1 MDVTVS
7 TLANGLRVVSDPM
20 IGLESVAIGVWVN
33 AGARAESA
41 EENGVAHMLEHM
53 AFKGTE
59 RRTARAIAEEIEAVG
74 GHLNA
79 YTSREHTAY
88 FARVLKRDVPLAVDL
103 LADILQH
110 SAFEESELERERGV
124 VLQEIGQTED
134 TPDDLIFDR
143 LQEAAYPGQSLGRS
157 ILGTSELVTAMDR
170 GRLTGFMARHYGAQS
185 MTLVGSGAI
194 EHAALMA
201 LAERHFG
208 ALGRG
213 AERPMEAARFTGGAT
228 CEERELEQVHFAI
241 AWPGVRYHDDDFYAS
256 QVLATTLGGGMSS
269 RLFQEVREKRG
280 LCYSV
285 FAFATSYVDAGMLG
299 IYAGTGEQEV
309 GELVPVVLDETQRL
323 AVDAEEAEVARARAQ
338 ISAGLLMSLESPS
351 ARSEQL
357 ARQLLIFGRPIPP
370 DELVAK
376 IDQVDAA
383 AVRRVAARITGAG
396 RPAVA
401 AVGPLAR
408 LASYEAIAARFA

>member
-269 RLFQEVREKRG
+269 RCFRRSG
-280 LCYSV
+280 RNGGS
-285 FAFATSYVDAGMLG
+285 ATRY
-299 IYAGTGEQEV
+299 
-309 GELVPVVLDETQRL
+309 
-323 AVDAEEAEVARARAQ
+323 
-338 ISAGLLMSLESPS
+338 SPS
-351 ARSEQL
+351 LPRMSTPACWASMPVPESRRWASWCRWCWMRPNASPWTPKRRKWRGRGRRSV
-357 ARQLLIFGRPIPP
+357 P
-370 DELVAK
+370 DC
-376 IDQVDAA
+376 
-383 AVRRVAARITGAG
+383 
-396 RPAVA
+396 
-401 AVGPLAR
+401 
-408 LASYEAIAARFA
+408 